1 MGARREVAGTW
12 RAADFGLEPAPFA
25 DLAGGDLAENLA
37 RVESLLEG
45 KAPRGLEDTV
55 VLNAAT
61 GLWLTGRVD
70 SVRAGLEPARDLLRG
85 GAVRRKV
92 AAVREFVRA

>member
-1 MGARREVAGTW
+1 MRRDVTAIW
-12 RAADFGLEPAPFA
+12 QAADFGLPPAPFA

-37 RVESLLEG
+37 RLESLLEG
-45 KAPRGLEDTV
+45 RAPRGLEDTV

-85 GAVRRKV
+85 GAVRRKLT
-92 AAVREFVRA
+92 AVREFFRS